1 MRATWRDA
9 IHSVRRHEMN
19 EGEPQVY
26 LDPDAAT
33 AAALFARDIHGAI
46 AMLNLLRFR
55 EVADY
60 TAFPELAPP
69 SPISG
74 RLAYERYIEHTL
86 PFLRASGGEVLYL
99 GTGGDYLIGPPGEG
113 WDMAMLVRQSSVAAF
128 MAFASDRAYL
138 AGIGHRVAAVRDS
151 RMLPLVDEPVATTR

>member
-1 MRATWRDA
+1 
-9 IHSVRRHEMN
+9 MN
-19 EGEPQVY
+19 DGEPQVY

-33 AAALFARDIHGAI
+33 AAALFARDIRGAV

-55 EVADY
+55 DVADY
-60 TAFPELAPP
+60 SEFPELAPR
-69 SPISG
+69 SQISG

-113 WDMAMLVRQSSVAAF
+113 WDMALLVRQSSVAAF
-128 MAFASDRAYL
+128 MAFASDPAYL

-151 RMLPLVDEPVATTR
+151 RLLPLVDEPASTIE

>member
-1 MRATWRDA
+1 MK
-9 IHSVRRHEMN
+9 
-19 EGEPQVY
+19 EGEQRIY
-26 LDPDAAT
+26 LDPDET
-33 AAALFARDIHGAI
+33 TGAALFARNIRGAV

-60 TAFPELAPP
+60 SAFPELAPR

-74 RLAYERYIEHTL
+74 RRAYQRYIEHTL
-86 PFLRASGGEVLYL
+86 PFLRASGGQVLYL

-113 WDMAMLVRQSSVAAF
+113 WDMALLVRQSSVAAF
-128 MAFASDRAYL
+128 MAFASDQAYL

-151 RMLPLVDEPVATTR
+151 RLLPLVDEPASTIE